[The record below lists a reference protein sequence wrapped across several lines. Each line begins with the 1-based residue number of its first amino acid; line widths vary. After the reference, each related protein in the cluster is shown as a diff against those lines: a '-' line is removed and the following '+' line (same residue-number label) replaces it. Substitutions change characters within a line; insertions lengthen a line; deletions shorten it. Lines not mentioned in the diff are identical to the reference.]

1 MELKLCWETMI
12 FTEKQSIFRKLYEN
26 QTFEQRS
33 SVRNIYVNHYYCCK
47 RGPGHLVENGLST
60 FICMTLNS
68 SEDKIQR
75 GTIKILDSSKW
86 STRKSFM
93 NHTLQKHKVYVK
105 MMFWGIHI
113 FIVFDC
119 LWICLSHSDFPF
131 LSVNYVFSAS
141 PASELGGEWYS
152 RSRKLSLF

>member
-1 MELKLCWETMI
+1 MGNND
-12 FTEKQSIFRKLYEN
+12 FHRKTKYIQKTSWKPNVWATQQCTQHICEPLLLL
-26 QTFEQRS
+26 Q
-33 SVRNIYVNHYYCCK
+33 K
-47 RGPGHLVENGLST
+47 GPGHLVENGLST

-93 NHTLQKHKVYVK
+93 NHTLQKHKLYVK